1 MEDTSTEPVDIN
13 HPDTQIEATNKSLS
27 EFVAEHV
34 KGFVED
40 PKEKGPLGDKDENPP
55 EALSDDKKDE
65 DEDEGEGEDKS
76 KDDVEGEEGEE
87 REEGEKDSSDSKGA
101 EKDDKGDEEPS
112 EELVEGKPVPYTRF
126 QEVIAERTE
135 LKQKYEQAQPI
146 VENYTRITDFCREH
160 TITPD
165 QFEKAMRVQALLNT
179 NPSEALKE
187 LVPIVEALQGFVGNK
202 LPDDIQKAV
211 DEGKIDPSLA
221 RDYAQA
227 RAQAKYRESMAK
239 QNAEVAQRTAQERA
253 VAETTKAAA
262 DWERAKRTS
271 DPDYVPVEKGKP
283 DGLWEDVRDKFAALL
298 NQRDTNGN
306 FVNPVHSPQQMVELQ
321 ERAYKMVK
329 EKWTNRLSP
338 KKPPTKKT
346 LSSNG
351 GTSHREERTIETAK
365 SMKDAIAIRLKQRGI
380 EAV

>member
-1 MEDTSTEPVDIN
+1 MPDAMEDTLTESVDIN

-40 PKEKGPLGDKDENPP
+40 PKEKELTTRDDKEKGPLGDKDENPP

-65 DEDEGEGEDKS
+65 DKGEGEGEGEDKS

-87 REEGEKDSSDSKGA
+87 SEKGEKDSSDTKGA
-101 EKDDKGDEEPS
+101 EKDDKSDEEPS

-283 DGLWEDVRDKFAALL
+283 DG
-298 NQRDTNGN
+298 
-306 FVNPVHSPQQMVELQ
+306 
-321 ERAYKMVK
+321 
-329 EKWTNRLSP
+329 
-338 KKPPTKKT
+338 
-346 LSSNG
+346 
-351 GTSHREERTIETAK
+351 
-365 SMKDAIAIRLKQRGI
+365 
-380 EAV
+380 